1 MKLTKMFRYAGS
13 KDAKRYR
20 VLLKPDQQTVVCTPF
35 LGAMSTNLAY
45 PDTSQYGAD
54 ISPYVRYMAN
64 LGNDSNRC
72 EVFKKWLVMMRDDL
86 DAKPHSE
93 QLMSVD
99 YMKAVYHNA
108 QLSSE
113 LNSYQAANQCILTY
127 LLFRS
132 ILRHNKND
140 GLNVSPCHTRVAN
153 IGKWDVEGYVDAIQN
168 QKLNLHVS
176 SNWDAAINSVP
187 EPEISNTY
195 LEIDPPYF
203 THPEIRM
210 TPCYPNHDV
219 HNSDLTR
226 KPLELGTSKG
236 FPKITVCGYDSPI
249 MDEIISGSCQGY
261 EVTKHVIENGC
272 KGIGNG
278 LGDPGRKERRVNVEV
293 IWVLERQ

>member
-35 LGAMSTNLAY
+35 LGAMSTNLAH
-45 PDTSQYGAD
+45 PGTSQYGAD

-72 EVFKKWLVMMRDDL
+72 EVFKNWLVMMRDDL
-86 DAKPHSE
+86 ASKPHSE
-93 QLMSVD
+93 QMTLVSD
-99 YMKAVYHNA
+99 MKAVYQDA

-132 ILRHNKND
+132 ILRHNKQG
-140 GLNVSPCHTRVAN
+140 GLNVSPCHNRLAN
-153 IGKWDVEGYVDAIQN
+153 VGQWDVEGYVDAIQTC
-168 QKLNLHVS
+168 KLNLQVS
-176 SNWDAAINSVP
+176 SNWDAAIDSVP
-187 EPEISNTY
+187 EHQIANTY

-203 THPEIRM
+203 THPDVRM

-219 HNSDLTR
+219 HNYGLTR
-226 KPLELGTSKG
+226 KPLELGVSKG

-249 MDEIISGSCQGY
+249 MDEIISDNCQGY
-261 EVTKHVIENGC
+261 RTTKHVIEHGC

-278 LGDPGRKERRVNVEV
+278 LGDPGRKDRRVNVEV